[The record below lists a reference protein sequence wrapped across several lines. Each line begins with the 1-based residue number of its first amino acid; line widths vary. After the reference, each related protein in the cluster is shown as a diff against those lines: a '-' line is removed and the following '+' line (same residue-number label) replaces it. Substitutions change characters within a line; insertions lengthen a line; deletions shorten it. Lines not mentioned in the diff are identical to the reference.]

1 MYHKENLIAFVK
13 LKEGKK
19 GNDIDR
25 VHFNNIRREAGF
37 SCTLFIWKS
46 DPSSPDFDENKIG
59 KETK

>member
-1 MYHKENLIAFVK
+1 MYHKVNLIAFVK

-19 GNDIDR
+19 GNDNDR
-25 VHFNNIRREAGF
+25 VHMNNIRGEAGF

-46 DPSSPDFDENKIG
+46 EPPPPDFDENKIE